1 MRRTGRKLKI
11 EQLIAESEQQVAS
24 CRRMLEQSV
33 ARAEI
38 TRQII
43 MQCSTLVRTFGADA
57 RL

>member
-43 MQCSTLVRTFGADA
+43 MQCATLVRTFGADA